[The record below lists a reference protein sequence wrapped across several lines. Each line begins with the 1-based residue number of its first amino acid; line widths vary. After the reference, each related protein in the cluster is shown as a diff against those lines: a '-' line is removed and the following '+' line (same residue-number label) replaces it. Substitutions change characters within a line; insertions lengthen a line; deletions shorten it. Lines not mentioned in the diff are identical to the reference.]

1 MENVKLAYAHL
12 ETGNVVMPEDIWE
25 MTGGRISKHMEFKKR
40 EEGEPVILNKNK
52 KLTTEQ
58 LFAVRGGSAQQY
70 RDESAMVLPRW
81 QDFEEYRNVGATPVK
96 IHIFQEAIKAL
107 GFTGARIKDEAGST
121 TAMIDP
127 TAIRA
132 PWASFDPKK
141 KGWAN
146 ILASILAGGL
156 ITKAMLKRLQ
166 KEDKPKQRTRDKK
179 QQSRK
184 RGKNGKRTRDIR

>member
-1 MENVKLAYAHL
+1 M
-12 ETGNVVMPEDIWE
+12 
-25 MTGGRISKHMEFKKR
+25 
-40 EEGEPVILNKNK
+40 
-52 KLTTEQ
+52 
-58 LFAVRGGSAQQY
+58 
-70 RDESAMVLPRW
+70 
-81 QDFEEYRNVGATPVK
+81 
-96 IHIFQEAIKAL
+96 

-156 ITKAMLKRLQ
+156 ITKAQLKRMQ
-166 KEDKPKQRTRDKK
+166 KENRPERRTRDRKP
-179 QQSRK
+179 QPRK
-184 RGKNGKRTRDIR
+184 RGQHGKRTRNIR

>member
-1 MENVKLAYAHL
+1 M
-12 ETGNVVMPEDIWE
+12 
-25 MTGGRISKHMEFKKR
+25 
-40 EEGEPVILNKNK
+40 
-52 KLTTEQ
+52 
-58 LFAVRGGSAQQY
+58 FAVRGGSAQQY

-81 QDFEEYRNVGATPVK
+81 QDFEETRAGPAKT

-146 ILASILAGGL
+146 ILASILAGSL

-166 KEDKPKQRTRDKK
+166 KEDKPERRTRDKK
-179 QQSRK
+179 QQPRK
-184 RGKNGKRTRDIR
+184 RGQHGRRTRDIR